1 MITFDT
7 VQDRTPP
14 WLLAIGPVVILAVML
29 LALFITSPFGDGSEM
44 TGAETGEVLWML
56 TIIGFMAG
64 IVPVMIGMLWYPFL
78 SSLGKR
84 GIHAILALSAGVLV
98 FIAVEMTEGIVGFS
112 AEVDGLA
119 TAVSVAIMGLVGTF
133 AIMEL
138 ISDWH
143 HDRVSQKGR
152 GRGLAIA
159 YIVAI
164 GLGAHSIGE
173 GIAIGSAFVLGEV
186 ALVTLL
192 VIGFIAHNVSEGPV
206 IVAAVANEATTP
218 PIRHFLLM
226 GVIAGGPV
234 IIGGWIGSLAGTGVL
249 AVLFFAIGLG
259 AIVQVL
265 YEVTKYI
272 KGDQAKLTDRLNI
285 AAFLVGF
292 VVMLFLE
299 EVVLAEFII

>member
-7 VQDRTPP
+7 IQDRTPR

-29 LALFITSPFGDGSEM
+29 LALFITSPFGDGLEM
-44 TGAETGEVLWML
+44 TDAETGEVLWML

-64 IVPVMIGMLWYPFL
+64 IVPVMTGMLWYPFL
-78 SSLGKR
+78 SSLGKS

-98 FIAVEMTEGIVGFS
+98 FVAVEMTEGIVDFS

-119 TAVSVAIMGLVGTF
+119 TAVSVAFIGVIGTF

>member
-1 MITFDT
+1 MTQDSSFDRFPT
-7 VQDRTPP
+7 
-14 WLLAIGPVVILAVML
+14 WLLAIGPIVVLTIILAG
-29 LALFITSPFGDGSEM
+29 LFLTSPFGDAAEM
-44 TGAETGEVLWML
+44 ADAETAEVLWML
-56 TIIGFMAG
+56 TIIGFLAG

-78 SSLGKR
+78 SSLGER
-84 GIHAILALSAGVLV
+84 GIHAILALSAGVLLFV
-98 FIAVEMTEGIVGFS
+98 SVEMFEGIVDFS
-112 AEVDGLA
+112 AEVDSFVTAASLA
-119 TAVSVAIMGLVGTF
+119 IVGVVGTF
-133 AIMEL
+133 AVMEL

-143 HDRVSQKGR
+143 HDRAARMGN

-159 YIVAI
+159 YIVAL

-192 VIGFIAHNVSEGPV
+192 VIGFVAHNVTEGPV
-206 IVAAVANEATTP
+206 IVAAVANETSTP
-218 PIRHFLLM
+218 PIKHFLLM

-265 YEVTKYI
+265 YEVVKYI
-272 KGDQAKLTDRLNI
+272 RHDQARLTDRWNLI
-285 AAFLVGF
+285 AFVLGF
-292 VVMLFLE
+292 AVMLLLE
-299 EVVLAEFII
+299 EVILDAYLV